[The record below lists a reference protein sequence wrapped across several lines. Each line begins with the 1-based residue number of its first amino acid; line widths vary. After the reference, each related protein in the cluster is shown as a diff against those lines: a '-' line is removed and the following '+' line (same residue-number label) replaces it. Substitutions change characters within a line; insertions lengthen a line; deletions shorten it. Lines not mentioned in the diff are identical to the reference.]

1 MKNSIIPL
9 EDGTLQLKVI
19 DETGNIIRSSYTP
32 NTAIETISNEEV
44 RAKAEEL
51 WTTDVIESYL
61 NKIQSFYQ

>member
-1 MKNSIIPL
+1 MKNSVICL

-19 DETGNIIRSSYTP
+19 DENGEITRSSYTP

-51 WTTDVIESYL
+51 WTTGVIESYL

>member
-1 MKNSIIPL
+1 MKTSIISL

-19 DETGNIIRSSYTP
+19 NETGNIIRSSYTP